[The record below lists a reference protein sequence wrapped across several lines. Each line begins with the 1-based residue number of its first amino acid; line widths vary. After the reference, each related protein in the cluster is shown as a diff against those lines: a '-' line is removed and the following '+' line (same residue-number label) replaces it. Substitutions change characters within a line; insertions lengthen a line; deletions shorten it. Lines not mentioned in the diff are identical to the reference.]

1 MLYVIAGGAEGQPQL
16 CFQPRMRTMHAE
28 AAAEPSRDLHK
39 TATLLGNTAYRTLQQ
54 LGITNVQWRAVP
66 YGRMCPVFAI

>member
-1 MLYVIAGGAEGQPQL
+1 
-16 CFQPRMRTMHAE
+16 MRTMHAE
-28 AAAEPSRDLHK
+28 AAAEPLRDLHK
-39 TATLLGNTAYRTLQQ
+39 TATLMGNTAYRMLQQ